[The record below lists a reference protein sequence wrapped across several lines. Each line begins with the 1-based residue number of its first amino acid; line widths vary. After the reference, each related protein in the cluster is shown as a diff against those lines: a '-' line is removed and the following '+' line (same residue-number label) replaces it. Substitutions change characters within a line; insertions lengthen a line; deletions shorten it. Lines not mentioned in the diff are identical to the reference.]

1 MIMKNYFMK
10 SSMMLMAVSA
20 ALVSCTQ
27 EDVLQNTQAQPSN
40 NELKL
45 SVSTQD
51 FVSDA
56 QGRAI
61 TNNDVN
67 RTSAFEE
74 GDQLGL
80 YIFSEEGKVLCD
92 NLLYTYTDGS
102 WLTDK
107 TIYQYKNAQYVA
119 YFPYCKDLSGV
130 AVAENNAE
138 SDAEEGAGST
148 PSITESVTKNITDYF
163 TTNILNTTSQTDAET
178 YEQADLMVAT
188 AGQVEGANVNLK
200 LAHQF
205 SMIELN
211 IPCRKYITQAG
222 GFEYAAPVKMDV
234 TINGKTDLYRA
245 AEGVYRMIVAPA
257 TTPTIDGSVEYD
269 ALQPIYFSSSS
280 AQMTPLDAGTF
291 TQFNVTYDD
300 PALDGLTKDEATGRY
315 IRDLK
320 PGDYYYSDGTIYPYD
335 ENKAKQP
342 FTEGCIGVI
351 FEVGTGAPGTEWTHG
366 SVLALN
372 NAHSDWSKWG
382 DAGAPID
389 GNSVD
394 ALSGSVE
401 LFNFLSE
408 KMDGY
413 TLTNTFTT
421 AFDGLDCA
429 FTKIKVFGSD
439 EAPEAWR
446 FTEYAAPENQTS
458 GWYMPSAGQLMA
470 IWSGLG
476 GYAVTVDN
484 YMNNVTSDHSTKS
497 EAVKK
502 IQAAIEKVGGIFI
515 SQSSS
520 DTEKGIKQLWWS
532 TTEVNNNDNVWAIEW
547 NYADSANDGWTTG
560 FSSKG
565 KASGWNVAKAY
576 ARPVLSF

>member
-1 MIMKNYFMK
+1 MKNYFMK

-20 ALVSCTQ
+20 ALASCTQ
-27 EDVLQNTQAQPSN
+27 EDVLQNTPTQPSD

-61 TNNDVN
+61 TNNDET
-67 RTSAFEE
+67 RTSKFEN
-74 GDQLGL
+74 GDQMGL
-80 YIFSEEGKVLCD
+80 YIFSEDGEVLCD
-92 NLLYTYTDGS
+92 NLLYTYIDGK
-102 WLTDK
+102 WTTDK

-130 AVAENNAE
+130 AVAENNPE
-138 SDAEEGAGST
+138 SDTEEGAEEGST

-163 TTNILNTTSQTDAET
+163 TTNILNTISQTDAET

-188 AGQVEGANVNLK
+188 AGQVEGTNVKLK

-245 AEGVYRMIVAPA
+245 AEGVYRMIVEPGPAPL
-257 TTPTIDGSVEYD
+257 IEGSVEYD

-280 AQMTPLDAGTF
+280 VTMNALAAGTF

-300 PALDGLTKDEATGRY
+300 PALDGLNKDGTTGRY
-315 IRDLK
+315 IRALQ
-320 PGDYYYSDGTIYPYD
+320 PGDYYYSDGTIYPYTEGTVD
-335 ENKAKQP
+335 QP
-342 FTEGCIGVI
+342 IKDGCIGVI
-351 FEVGTGAPGTEWTHG
+351 FEVGTGIPDTKWTHG

-372 NAHSDWSKWG
+372 NAHPDWTRWG
-382 DAGAPID
+382 NAGAPKD
-389 GNSVD
+389 GNS
-394 ALSGSVE
+394 AGETELYTFLSG
-401 LFNFLSE
+401 

-413 TLTNTFTT
+413 TLTGTFT
-421 AFDGLDCA
+421 AEVGRLDCA
-429 FTKIKVFGSD
+429 FNKIK
-439 EAPEAWR
+439 A
-446 FTEYAAPENQTS
+446 FTSASTPKECS

-470 IWSGLG
+470 VWKGLG
-476 GYAVTVDN
+476 GYEVKADN
-484 YMNNVTSDHSTKS
+484 YMNNMADDHVNKLAS
-497 EAVKK
+497 VKK
-502 IQAAIEKVGGIFI
+502 IQKAIKAGGGTFI
-515 SQSSS
+515 GNSGNDGDKMVQR
-520 DTEKGIKQLWWS
+520 WWS
-532 TTEVNNNDNVWAIEW
+532 TTEMDNDNVWILEW
-547 NYADSANDGWTTG
+547 NLNDT
-560 FSSKG
+560 
-565 KASGWNVAKAY
+565 ASGWSTGISSRNKSQNWDKAQTY
-576 ARPVLSF
+576 ARPILSF

>member
-20 ALVSCTQ
+20 ALASCTQ
-27 EDVLQNTQAQPSN
+27 EDVLQNTPTQPSD

-61 TNNDVN
+61 TNNDDK
-67 RTSAFEE
+67 RTSAFED
-74 GDQLGL
+74 GDQMGL
-80 YIFSEEGKVLCD
+80 YIFSEDGEVLCD
-92 NLLYTYTDGS
+92 NLLYTYNGGNWT
-102 WLTDK
+102 TDK

-130 AVAENNAE
+130 AVAENNPE
-138 SDAEEGAGST
+138 SDTEEGAEEGST

-163 TTNILNTTSQTDAET
+163 TTNILNTISQTDAET

-188 AGQVEGANVNLK
+188 AGQVEGAKVTLK

-211 IPCRKYITQAG
+211 IPCRKYITEAD

-234 TINGKTDLYRA
+234 EINEKTDLYRA
-245 AEGVYRMIVAPA
+245 AEGVYRMIVAPK
-257 TTPTIDGSVEYD
+257 TIPVIEGSVEYD
-269 ALQPIYFSSSS
+269 ENMPIYFSSKSEDVTMN
-280 AQMTPLDAGTF
+280 ALAAGTF
-291 TQFNVTYDD
+291 TQFNVTYTD
-300 PALDGLTKDEATGRY
+300 PAVQGLPVDKATGRY
-315 IRDLK
+315 IRPLQ

-351 FEVGTGAPGTEWTHG
+351 FEVGTGAPGTEWNHG

-382 DAGAPID
+382 NSGAPKE
-389 GNSVD
+389 GNSV
-394 ALSGSVE
+394 AANQGSVE
-401 LFNFLSE
+401 LYTFLSG

-413 TLTNTFTT
+413 TLTGTFT
-421 AFDGLDCA
+421 AEVGRLDCA
-429 FTKIKVFGSD
+429 FNKIK
-439 EAPEAWR
+439 E
-446 FTEYAAPENQTS
+446 FTSATTPKECS

-470 IWSGLG
+470 VWKGLG
-476 GYAVTVDN
+476 GYEVTADN
-484 YMNNVTSDHSTKS
+484 YMNNMATDHANKLASV
-497 EAVKK
+497 EK
-502 IQAAIEKVGGIFI
+502 IQKAIETGGGTFI
-515 SQSSS
+515 GNSGTES
-520 DTEKGIKQLWWS
+520 DKMVQRWWS
-532 TTEVNNNDNVWAIEW
+532 TTEWDNNNTWTMEW
-547 NYADSANDGWTTG
+547 NLSETASGWSTG
-560 FSSKG
+560 FSSKN
-565 KASGWNVAKAY
+565 KANSWNDKSTQAY

>member
-20 ALVSCTQ
+20 ALASCTQ
-27 EDVLQNTQAQPSN
+27 EDVLQNTSAQPSD

-61 TNNDVN
+61 TNNDET
-67 RTSAFEE
+67 RTSKFEN
-74 GDQLGL
+74 GDQMGL
-80 YIFSEEGKVLCD
+80 YIFSEDGEVLCD

-102 WLTDK
+102 WSTDK

-130 AVAENNAE
+130 AVAENNPE
-138 SDAEEGAGST
+138 SDTEEGAEEGST
-148 PSITESVTKNITDYF
+148 PSITESVTKNITAYF
-163 TTNILNTTSQTDAET
+163 TDNILKTIHQTDAET
-178 YEQADLMVAT
+178 YEQADLMVAIT
-188 AGQVEGANVNLK
+188 TQVTDEDVNLALK
-200 LAHQF
+200 HQF

-222 GFEYAAPVKMDV
+222 GFEYAAPVKMNV
-234 TINGKTDLYRA
+234 KINEKTDLYRVA
-245 AEGVYRMIVAPA
+245 DGVYRMIVEPGKMPA
-257 TTPTIDGSVEYD
+257 IEGSVEYD
-269 ALQPIYFSSSS
+269 AGMPINFSSESVS
-280 AQMTPLDAGTF
+280 ATIESGKF
-291 TQFNVTYDD
+291 TQFNVTYTD
-300 PALDGLTKDEATGRY
+300 PAVEGLEVNEATGRY

-351 FEVGTGAPGTEWTHG
+351 FEVGTGAPGTDWTHG

-382 DAGAPID
+382 IAGGPKD
-389 GNSVD
+389 GNSAGEKD
-394 ALSGSVE
+394 LYDFLSG
-401 LFNFLSE
+401 

-413 TLTNTFTT
+413 TLTGTFTKEVG
-421 AFDGLDCA
+421 GLDCA
-429 FTKIKVFGSD
+429 FRKISLFGTEDQSLKGWVF
-439 EAPEAWR
+439 PQ
-446 FTEYAAPENQTS
+446 YAAPVGITS

-476 GYAVTVDN
+476 GYTVTTDN
-484 YMNNVTSDHSTKS
+484 YMNNMATDHVNKLASV
-497 EAVKK
+497 AK
-502 IQAAIEKVGGIFI
+502 IRAAIEKVDGTFV
-515 SQSSS
+515 SKSKN
-520 DTEKGIKQLWWS
+520 DTEKNTQRWWS
-532 TTEVNNNDNVWAIEW
+532 TTEWDDKNAWTMEW
-547 NYADSANDGWTTG
+547 NLSETANGSSTG
-560 FSSKG
+560 FSSRNKSQNWD
-565 KASGWNVAKAY
+565 AAQTY